1 LNPLS
6 DNELMMKVK
15 SGDIAR
21 LGLLFERHHKSLFG
35 FFYRTTQQVELSE
48 DLVQD
53 VFEKILKKRIQ
64 FQGFGKFTTW
74 MFTIAHNEMADH
86 FKKNKRMA
94 FSSLDDYPEDR
105 TKSGQSAFDQDE
117 KMEELKTL
125 ELAFAK
131 LGQEKRQLLA
141 LCKYEGLS
149 YREIGE
155 IMKCSEGNARIKV
168 FRALQE
174 LRIIYQNIEK
184 QIVI

>member
-1 LNPLS
+1 
-6 DNELMMKVK
+6 
-15 SGDIAR
+15 
-21 LGLLFERHHKSLFG
+21 
-35 FFYRTTQQVELSE
+35 
-48 DLVQD
+48 
-53 VFEKILKKRIQ
+53 
-64 FQGFGKFTTW
+64 

-105 TKSGQSAFDQDE
+105 TKSGQSVFDQDE